1 MVKIDSTLIDSTDV
15 QGHLTESRS
24 EPVKRLNTGN
34 VLWKGIPGSYSSR
47 EKAVLVGVC

>member
-34 VLWKGIPGSYSSR
+34 VWLHASGPF
-47 EKAVLVGVC
+47 LDC